1 MEPDP
6 SKLPPTPLSKA
17 WLAAKDKAQKQES
30 EGKSMSDPNEGGLV
44 PTPSEAVPPPPGELV
59 VTPDKI
65 SLSDQK
71 ELMHLKYTRPL
82 PGSYRTFSIEL
93 WTTENEINS
102 TAVFR
107 AKCLAAIVGEKIF
120 IETVDEHAQDI
131 PPLSG
136 ISKPPPD
143 VEDKPKSTTG
153 RVCDLCGAD
162 LVYKHGFNQEKKKAW
177 AAWMCSKAGPDT
189 DKSERCT
196 KDPQWVSVKK

>member
-1 MEPDP
+1 MEPDL

-30 EGKSMSDPNEGGLV
+30 EGKSMSDSNEGGIV
-44 PTPSEAVPPPPGELV
+44 PGSNDPPPSGGAI
-59 VTPDKI
+59 VTPEVI
-65 SLSDQK
+65 IPIDQK

-93 WTTENEINS
+93 WTTENEIND
-102 TAVFR
+102 TTTFR

-131 PPLSG
+131 RPLSG

-143 VEDKPKSTTG
+143 VDDKPKTTTG
-153 RVCDLCGAD
+153 RTCDLCGSD
-162 LVYKHGFNQEKKKAW
+162 LVFKKGFNEEKKKAW
-177 AAWMCSKAGPDT
+177 AAWFCSKAGPDI
-189 DKSERCT
+189 DASERCS
-196 KDPQWVSVKK
+196 KGPQWVTAKKK